1 MEAATACVFLL
12 LRFVSASAFASAALS
27 RVRFMIYLPLPP
39 PLPLH
44 LLPARCY
51 IQTTGGYDLLRTK
64 NFCTNLLY
72 KKRTFHL
79 LVSC

>member
-1 MEAATACVFLL
+1 MCSCCCVSFLLPPLLL
-12 LRFVSASAFASAALS
+12 LRCLVYI
-27 RVRFMIYLPLPP
+27 FMIYLPLPP